1 MPCRDSWD
9 WLPSHIRPVFTE
21 ADQQRLIERR
31 KGAGR
36 SDSIQLSAKAG
47 YCIKKFFDLF
57 VSHGRPLWL
66 LINPVATVERF
77 ANVVDADLPC
87 VLLSCVCSAV

>member
-31 KGAGR
+31 KGADVAIRTAVG
-36 SDSIQLSAKAG
+36 KGG

>member
-1 MPCRDSWD
+1 MPGE
-9 WLPSHIRPVFTE
+9 LGLAAVPQIRPVFTE

-47 YCIKKFFDLF
+47 TVSKSSYLF
-57 VSHGRPLWL
+57 VSHGRSLWL

-87 VLLSCVCSAV
+87 VFVPCVCPAV

>member
-47 YCIKKFFDLF
+47 T
-57 VSHGRPLWL
+57 VSKSSLICSSVMAVPCGYSSIQWPPLSGS
-66 LINPVATVERF
+66 PT
-77 ANVVDADLPC
+77 
-87 VLLSCVCSAV
+87 